1 LPNVILLDIGMPG
14 LDGYEV
20 ARRLRELPGL
30 RDVPIWA
37 LTGHGREE
45 DRQRALEAGC
55 DLHLVKPF
63 RPEALR
69 ELLEVVRLRGMRQA
83 APPVPA

>member
-1 LPNVILLDIGMPG
+1 MPG

-30 RDVPIWA
+30 RDTPIWA
-37 LTGHGREE
+37 LTGDGRPE

-55 DLHLVKPF
+55 DLHLLKPF
-63 RPEALR
+63 LPETLR
-69 ELLEVVRLRGMRQA
+69 ELLEVVRLRGMHQA
-83 APPVPA
+83 APAVLA